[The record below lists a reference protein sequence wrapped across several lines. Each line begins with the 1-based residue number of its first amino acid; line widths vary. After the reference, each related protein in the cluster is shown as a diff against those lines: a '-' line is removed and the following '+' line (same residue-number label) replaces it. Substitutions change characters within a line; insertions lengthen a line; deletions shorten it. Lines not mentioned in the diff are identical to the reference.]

1 MINNYAKAY
10 TEVLEILS
18 YFSKEEYSKIPEEK
32 IKYFKKNMDKDYI
45 YTINPEIDLS
55 LQKISNETNA
65 ILISLFRDYFANESQ
80 RKMLT
85 ELLNKNQEKANKAKR
100 EKYNPD
106 DIFNKKQKETINTNI
121 KNTKLKIV
129 ECKESLFSKFTKFIK
144 RLLKLEN
151 NE

>member
-1 MINNYAKAY
+1 MVNNYAKAY
-10 TEVLEILS
+10 TEVLEILN

-32 IKYFKKNMDKDYI
+32 IKYFKENMDKDYI

-85 ELLNKNQEKANKAKR
+85 ELLNKNQEKVDKVKR
-100 EKYNPD
+100 EKYNPN
-106 DIFNKKQKETINTNI
+106 DIFNKKQKETINTDI
-121 KNTKLKIV
+121 KNTELKIL
-129 ECKESLFSKFTKFIK
+129 KFRESFFSKFTKVIK
-144 RLLKLEN
+144 RLLKLESK
-151 NE
+151 E